1 MKSPAKEV
9 RSLRGV
15 PLVNKKVKK
24 TNAKSADRQLKGNR
38 VTTEKLRNT
47 RSLKLKQRS
56 NQSQEEEPMMS
67 MFSDMGQL
75 EAVSVSGAQRK
86 QYQSYLRSFKD
97 FCLEHDQVWPPEES
111 RTMDMILSDYFD
123 NLFLYGKS
131 LAVGEKVTA
140 AVEFAFI
147 DYKGHLH
154 RAKRALRGWRH
165 LCPPQSRLPL
175 PKPIAYGIAM
185 ILAAK
190 GKKNM
195 AVKVSTD
202 FDLYLR
208 PGEGLDILGKHI
220 VPPVSRAGAQY
231 QQFAVIIR
239 DIEEGKP
246 DKTGIYDNTLL
257 LDNPRTKDMLGP
269 ELAKLAKI
277 SGPSKP
283 IFPFSNEEY
292 RTQFVNAAKVL
303 GVNKVHT
310 YQLRHGGASE
320 DLNSKTRDHL
330 AIRERGRWKTDSSL
344 RRYAKVGKIQ
354 KMLRDLD
361 VHKLE
366 FCKRA
371 VMDMPRVMRGVLPAK
386 LPS

>member
-1 MKSPAKEV
+1 
-9 RSLRGV
+9 
-15 PLVNKKVKK
+15 
-24 TNAKSADRQLKGNR
+24 
-38 VTTEKLRNT
+38 
-47 RSLKLKQRS
+47 
-56 NQSQEEEPMMS
+56 
-67 MFSDMGQL
+67 
-75 EAVSVSGAQRK
+75 
-86 QYQSYLRSFKD
+86 
-97 FCLEHDQVWPPEES
+97 
-111 RTMDMILSDYFD
+111 
-123 NLFLYGKS
+123 
-131 LAVGEKVTA
+131 
-140 AVEFAFI
+140 
-147 DYKGHLH
+147 
-154 RAKRALRGWRH
+154 
-165 LCPPQSRLPL
+165 
-175 PKPIAYGIAM
+175 M

-195 AVKVSTD
+195 AVKVLTD

-371 VMDMPRVMRGVLPAK
+371 VMDMPRVMRGVIPAK